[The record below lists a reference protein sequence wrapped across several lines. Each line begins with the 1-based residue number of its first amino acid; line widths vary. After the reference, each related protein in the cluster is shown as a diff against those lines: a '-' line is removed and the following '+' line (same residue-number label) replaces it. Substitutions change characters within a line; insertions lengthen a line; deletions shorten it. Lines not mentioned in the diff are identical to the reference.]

1 MSPVVAGLGLVVLL
15 LVGVLLP
22 VVFDPYGRRVLSEFW
37 RCRRQR
43 DIDTPLGKH
52 RIGDPRG

>member
-1 MSPVVAGLGLVVLL
+1 MSPVVAGLGLVVVL

-22 VVFDPYGRRVLSEFW
+22 VVFDPYGRQVLAEF
-37 RCRRQR
+37 CRRRR

-52 RIGDPRG
+52 RIGDPRA